1 MNTRYQR
8 QYRVTVVGAG
18 GGIGQPLTLLLKQS
32 PLVTQLNLYD
42 LHHSAGLALC
52 GSDIVTI
59 VAGVPRKPGMSRDD
73 LFSVNA
79 NIIRDVFCGIAKHC
93 PKALVSIVTNPI
105 YYFRYNEETCT
116 VGHGE
121 YFVSLIL
128 SGFSPIERFRSILNP
143 GEKVR
148 LKSRGKGGLT
158 KPLVPTSCLGELRPN
173 LEIVYEL
180 QPGFLRDTYEL
191 RPTHLRGSPDRNLY
205 IALKMGGRNSTV
217 SLEVNSLVPL
227 AAEIM
232 DIHGVFDPCKLF
244 GVTTLDVVRANT
256 FIAELKGLNPL
267 DVNCPCIGGH
277 AGATI
282 IPVISQCCPRVEFT
296 EPQLKELIKKVQE
309 AGTEVVK
316 AKEGKGSATLSTA
329 FATARLTFA
338 MCRGLRGEKGV
349 VECSYVRSDVT
360 DAKFFSTPLVLGL
373 GCLEKS
379 PCPPPIILAA
389 SPAMQP
395 PPRLKGYT

>member
-1 MNTRYQR
+1 MVKIFAPSNVHSILSICPQR
-8 QYRVTVVGAG
+8 QYRVTVIGAG

-42 LHHSAGLALC
+42 LHHSAGVGADLSHIETPALVC
-52 GSDIVTI
+52 SFMGLDQLKNALSGSDIVTI

-93 PKALVSIVTNPI
+93 PKALVSIVSNP
-105 YYFRYNEETCT
+105 
-116 VGHGE
+116 
-121 YFVSLIL
+121 
-128 SGFSPIERFRSILNP
+128 
-143 GEKVR
+143 
-148 LKSRGKGGLT
+148 
-158 KPLVPTSCLGELRPN
+158 
-173 LEIVYEL
+173 
-180 QPGFLRDTYEL
+180 
-191 RPTHLRGSPDRNLY
+191 
-205 IALKMGGRNSTV
+205 
-217 SLEVNSLVPL
+217 VNSLVPL

-232 DIHGVFDPCKLF
+232 DINGVFDPCRLF
-244 GVTTLDVVRANT
+244 GVTTLDIVRANT

-277 AGATI
+277 AGPTI

-296 EPQLKELIKKVQE
+296 EPQLKELTKRVQE

-360 DAKFFSTPLVLGL
+360 DAKFFSTPLVLGTR
-373 GCLEKS
+373 GG
-379 PCPPPIILAA
+379 AA
-389 SPAMQP
+389 
-395 PPRLKGYT
+395 RLVDLKITLSTTSNSGHAISDAATTSERVHLT

>member
-1 MNTRYQR
+1 MSWDRSLVLSEFVYEAVGLERGQLRLLRTVEELLGW
-8 QYRVTVVGAG
+8 YRSLAG
-18 GGIGQPLTLLLKQS
+18 SHQGDHVPT
-32 PLVTQLNLYD
+32 D
-42 LHHSAGLALC
+42 AGFPNSIAVHRARRICSFVITKLALC

-93 PKALVSIVTNPI
+93 PKALVSIVTNP
-105 YYFRYNEETCT
+105 
-116 VGHGE
+116 
-121 YFVSLIL
+121 
-128 SGFSPIERFRSILNP
+128 
-143 GEKVR
+143 
-148 LKSRGKGGLT
+148 
-158 KPLVPTSCLGELRPN
+158 
-173 LEIVYEL
+173 
-180 QPGFLRDTYEL
+180 
-191 RPTHLRGSPDRNLY
+191 
-205 IALKMGGRNSTV
+205 
-217 SLEVNSLVPL
+217 VNSLVPL

-296 EPQLKELIKKVQE
+296 EPQLKELIKRVQE

-316 AKEGKGSATLSTA
+316 AKEGKGAE
-329 FATARLTFA
+329 RLTTHKKNT
-338 MCRGLRGEKGV
+338 L
-349 VECSYVRSDVT
+349 
-360 DAKFFSTPLVLGL
+360 
-373 GCLEKS
+373 
-379 PCPPPIILAA
+379 
-389 SPAMQP
+389 
-395 PPRLKGYT
+395 

>member
-1 MNTRYQR
+1 MK
-8 QYRVTVVGAG
+8 YRVTVVGAG

-42 LHHSAGLALC
+42 LHHSAGVGADLSHIETPALVCSFMGLDQLKAPHFREPRGQGWDISPHPKARLIVVPEPLLLAHPPLSPRNVSDRDHYIFAQLALC

-93 PKALVSIVTNPI
+93 PKALVSIVTNP
-105 YYFRYNEETCT
+105 
-116 VGHGE
+116 
-121 YFVSLIL
+121 
-128 SGFSPIERFRSILNP
+128 
-143 GEKVR
+143 
-148 LKSRGKGGLT
+148 
-158 KPLVPTSCLGELRPN
+158 
-173 LEIVYEL
+173 
-180 QPGFLRDTYEL
+180 
-191 RPTHLRGSPDRNLY
+191 
-205 IALKMGGRNSTV
+205 
-217 SLEVNSLVPL
+217 VNSLVPL

-373 GCLEKS
+373 ANALVVLSSTAEDGEIKVRIS
-379 PCPPPIILAA
+379 V
-389 SPAMQP
+389 
-395 PPRLKGYT
+395 G

>member
-1 MNTRYQR
+1 MSHIYEDGKKGHGNNR
-8 QYRVTVVGAG
+8 
-18 GGIGQPLTLLLKQS
+18 KE
-32 PLVTQLNLYD
+32 
-42 LHHSAGLALC
+42 LALC

-93 PKALVSIVTNPI
+93 PKALVSIVTNP
-105 YYFRYNEETCT
+105 
-116 VGHGE
+116 
-121 YFVSLIL
+121 
-128 SGFSPIERFRSILNP
+128 
-143 GEKVR
+143 
-148 LKSRGKGGLT
+148 
-158 KPLVPTSCLGELRPN
+158 
-173 LEIVYEL
+173 
-180 QPGFLRDTYEL
+180 
-191 RPTHLRGSPDRNLY
+191 
-205 IALKMGGRNSTV
+205 
-217 SLEVNSLVPL
+217 VNSLVPL

-296 EPQLKELIKKVQE
+296 EPQLKELIKRVQE

-360 DAKFFSTPLVLGL
+360 DAKFFSTPLVLGVS
-373 GCLEKS
+373 KAN
-379 PCPPPIILAA
+379 P
-389 SPAMQP
+389 
-395 PPRLKGYT
+395 